1 MVTETR
7 ENRWCIAVAL
17 CAFGFLYAGCSASSE
32 SSQQVDR
39 EQDALSTSDAE
50 RGGTVGSKFDTVVN
64 DSSWYTMTI
73 TLPDGEEIV
82 VDRDLKD
89 SPSAFSYGSAH
100 IQQAVAFSVT
110 DTITWPR
117 TMTVTLDFGKVVGD
131 PPDFPLQTGGPGSYP
146 FSLDPPAVEVYV
158 QGLQYKSVFDDA
170 DGSVEISV
178 WGSGVGDVMAGTYTG
193 RIIQDT
199 SADEKLWLDVTGAF
213 HFIIPESSTGQ

>member
-1 MVTETR
+1 MTKARERRWRTAVT
-7 ENRWCIAVAL
+7 L
-17 CAFGFLYAGCSASSE
+17 CVFGLMLMGCSTGSE
-32 SSQQVDR
+32 SSQQVDG
-39 EQDALSTSDAE
+39 ESDALASSDAE
-50 RGGTVGSKFDTVVN
+50 RGSTVGSKFDAVVN

-73 TLPDGEEIV
+73 TLPDGEEIA

-131 PPDFPLQTGGPGSYP
+131 PPDFPIQTDGPGSYP
-146 FSLDPPAVEVYV
+146 FSLSPPAVEVYV
-158 QGLQYKSVFDDA
+158 QGLQYKSVFADA

-178 WGSGVGDVMAGTYTG
+178 WGSRVGDVMAGTYAG

-199 SADEKLWLDVTGAF
+199 TADEKLWLDVTGAF